1 MPIIE
6 TNQDSFEQ
14 DVLEVKDIP
23 VIVDFWA
30 PWCGPCRSQAPILD
44 ELDEEIEGKV
54 KIVKVNVDNNAELA
68 MQYGIMS
75 IPALKVFKD
84 GELVEELMGVHQKE
98 QLMEV
103 IERNS

>member
-1 MPIIE
+1 MPVIE

-30 PWCGPCRSQAPILD
+30 PWCGPCRTQAPILD
-44 ELDEEIEGKV
+44 ELDEEAEDKV
-54 KIVKVNVDNNAELA
+54 KIVKVNVDDNAELA